1 MIAPK
6 LDLAIRRLIA
16 MGVYKDGWCWDK
28 TLHAIGISPDCCQEF
43 ILLVLLVS
51 FLKMPWQNT
60 SSLDILDLFA
70 GKARISKLGA
80 WLGYRTRAFDIS
92 YHPTRHPFVS
102 KRGLRPRSCMDINGA
117 AGFACLCIDSF
128 FNMYPQQNVPE

>member
-1 MIAPK
+1 
-6 LDLAIRRLIA
+6 

-80 WLGYRTRAFDIS
+80 WLGYRTRAFRHFLSPDS
-92 YHPTRHPFVS
+92 APFCFQKGTSPTQLYGH
-102 KRGLRPRSCMDINGA
+102 
-117 AGFACLCIDSF
+117 
-128 FNMYPQQNVPE
+128 